1 MITFEHEK
9 FLKIFKDISSVKVN
23 CTRSSSIHRLPNPIV
38 NSACLF
44 SSSRNLFLLEAS
56 NRAKGAS
63 KENKSRDICC
73 WHNKTGILK
82 SSSQATP

>member
-9 FLKIFKDISSVKVN
+9 FFKIFKDISNISSIKVN

-56 NRAKGAS
+56 NRDKGARV
-63 KENKSRDICC
+63 ENKSRDICC
-73 WHNKTGILK
+73 
-82 SSSQATP
+82 